1 MTNAELA
8 ILSLV
13 AEAPRHG
20 YEIEQIIEARGM
32 RDWTDVGFSSIYYIL
47 GKLEKKGWVS
57 GRTGSAVGQGPPRK
71 VYTLTAA
78 GRRKFKAA
86 VLTALSTPKRDPVHF
101 QLGLACIDRVS
112 KQSALESLHLHIQAL
127 EERAAYVRSRRAE
140 QGDLPVNVTGMF
152 ELSLL
157 MIDTQKTW
165 IREFINAW
173 EANDG

>member
-20 YEIEQIIEARGM
+20 YEIERTIEARGM

-57 GRTGSAVGQGPPRK
+57 GRKGSAVGKGPPRK
-71 VYTLTAA
+71 VYTVTAA
-78 GRRKFKAA
+78 GRREFKAG
-86 VLTALSTPKRDPVHF
+86 VLTALSTPQRDPFHF
-101 QLGLACIDRVS
+101 QLGLACIDRLS
-112 KQSALESLHLHIQAL
+112 KQSALDALHQHVQAL
-127 EERAAYVRSRRAE
+127 DERAGYVRSRRAE
-140 QGDLPVNVTGMF
+140 QGDLPANVKGMF

-157 MIDTQKTW
+157 IIETQKAW
-165 IREFINAW
+165 IQEFIKTW
-173 EANDG
+173 ETDHG